1 MIKESLRYFR
11 IKFFKYLF
19 KSQEEFKITNKS
31 CLIIAPH
38 PDDEIFGCG
47 GLILKKL
54 KLNSQVYILYLTN
67 GEKSLKNFDKTDIII
82 NRKRAINCITNK
94 LRFKKENIFFYNLS
108 DGNIPR
114 KNDKEFNNAIKNL
127 KKLIESLQIKEI
139 YVPYF
144 LEGWSDHIAAY
155 EMGKELKKLNKDLDL
170 FFYWVWSLYY
180 LNFKS
185 LKKIEWN
192 SVNILNIERTLKYK
206 KELIECYLNIKTS
219 NGLPYV
225 GDLPKNFLRI
235 FNFCFEI
242 YIKG

>member
-1 MIKESLRYFR
+1 VIKDSLRYFR

-19 KSQEEFKITNKS
+19 KNQKEFKVTNKS

-47 GLILKKL
+47 GLIITKQKS
-54 KLNSQVYILYLTN
+54 NAEIYILYLTN
-67 GEKSLKNFDKTDIII
+67 GEESLKNIDKNEIIQ
-82 NRKRAINCITNK
+82 NRKKAIDCVIEK
-94 LRFKKENIFFYNLS
+94 LKLKNENIIFFNLP

-114 KNDKEFNNAIKNL
+114 KDNQDFKTIIENL
-127 KKLIESLQIKEI
+127 KLLVINKQIKEI

-155 EMGKELKKLNKDLDL
+155 EMGKQLKKLNKDLDL

-180 LNFKS
+180 LNFKF
-185 LKKIEWN
+185 LKEIEWN
-192 SVNILNIERTLKYK
+192 KFKILNIKKILKYK
-206 KELIECYLNIKTS
+206 KELIKCYLNIKTS
-219 NGLPYV
+219 NGMPYV
-225 GDLPKNFLRI
+225 GNLPKTFLRI
-235 FNFCFEI
+235 FDFNFEI